1 MEKQEELIMTELEAI
16 RARHAVRTYTKKPLS
31 PSIIA
36 ELKEEIERCNR
47 LGQLH
52 IQLVTENEGAFKNF
66 IPLFVRFKN
75 VKNYIALVAKKQ
87 GDFYV
92 ECGYYGARLI
102 IKAQQAGLNSCWVT
116 NTYNAKKCQVSLA
129 PNEELVGVIAIGYGT
144 TDGTQHKSKIM
155 ESLCKPCSDKWFI
168 DGMNAAVL
176 APTGLNKQNFFIE
189 ANGNTVLIHTKDNSS
204 MSQIDTGIVKYHFEI
219 GAGKENFSWAN

>member
-1 MEKQEELIMTELEAI
+1 MTELEAI
-16 RARHAVRTYTKKPLS
+16 RARHAVRTYTTSPLS

-36 ELKEEIERCNR
+36 GLKEEIERCNR

-52 IQLVTENEGAFKNF
+52 IQLVTENESAFKNF
-66 IPLFVRFKN
+66 IPLFGRFKN
-75 VKNYIALVAKKQ
+75 VKNYIALVSKKQ

-92 ECGYYGARLI
+92 KCGYYGAQLM

-116 NTYNAKKCQVSLA
+116 NTYNAKKCQVFLA

-144 TDGTQHKSKIM
+144 SDGKQHKSKVM

-168 DGMNAAVL
+168 DGMNAAIL